1 MMYGNNQS
9 DFCFTYLSLLAGSFA
24 GFVNSF
30 VASPIELVKIRLQA
44 QRSLQQHSSSSY
56 SGPLD
61 VARKLVEKEGVAR
74 GLFRGLGVTIVKE
87 IPAYA
92 GFYAGFEA
100 AKRHFAASSRDGQT
114 VSVPQL
120 MMAGSIGG
128 ISYWV
133 CCYPIDMVKS
143 RIQQNSA
150 LPTGIL
156 RNARMMWHEG
166 GVSAFF
172 RGFGVS
178 LARSVPSAAAT
189 FTFYE
194 LAMQYL

>member
-1 MMYGNNQS
+1 M
-9 DFCFTYLSLLAGSFA
+9 
-24 GFVNSF
+24 V
-30 VASPIELVKIRLQA
+30 
-44 QRSLQQHSSSSY
+44 
-56 SGPLD
+56 
-61 VARKLVEKEGVAR
+61 RKLVQKEGVAR

-100 AKRHFAASSRDGQT
+100 SKRYFAASSADGQT

-120 MMAGSIGG
+120 MVAGSIGG
-128 ISYWV
+128 ISYWLS
-133 CCYPIDMVKS
+133 CYPIDMIKS

-150 LPTGIL
+150 LPTGIMK
-156 RNARMMWHEG
+156 NARMMWSEG

-178 LARSVPSAAAT
+178 LARSIPSAAAT

-194 LAMQYL
+194 LAMQHL